1 MIPIKSYFVLK
12 VKFGENEND
21 IDVIASNINNKK
33 IQDKKNNFCIIIY
46 VSHKELQ
53 NILRYSIRVV
63 IYNGISNCC
72 RYRIK

>member
-12 VKFGENEND
+12 VKFGKNEND

-46 VSHKELQ
+46 LIYRTK
-53 NILRYSIRVV
+53 NCRIYCDIR
-63 IYNGISNCC
+63 
-72 RYRIK
+72 